1 MGPPR
6 RSALPSVPGGGS
18 PPRGPPRSPHAAR
31 LWRWQWDGEVGGAGG
46 SGRAIAERGPPLP
59 SGGAAGAAGARR
71 GSSMTD
77 RRRLPFCRRCRR
89 AGGGSWRRDAAAG
102 RAEGKARPAPLP
114 HPFPSGFT
122 VGIVFLTSVPLG
134 GVGAGG
140 GMGFAQGPARLCR
153 FLLLPSLSW
162 KYFLSLFCFGFFR
175 VYLF

>member
-1 MGPPR
+1 MFFFFP
-6 RSALPSVPGGGS
+6 LPSSEGGGGGGGGS
-18 PPRGPPRSPHAAR
+18 RAVGPSPPLRAPLRAGRGIPSAGAASEPSSRSAVAV
-31 LWRWQWDGEVGGAGG
+31 VGGGAVRG

-122 VGIVFLTSVPLG
+122 FLQRFFFPFG
-134 GVGAGG
+134 ECRGG
-140 GMGFAQGPARLCR
+140 GQGMRFA
-153 FLLLPSLSW
+153 
-162 KYFLSLFCFGFFR
+162 
-175 VYLF
+175 